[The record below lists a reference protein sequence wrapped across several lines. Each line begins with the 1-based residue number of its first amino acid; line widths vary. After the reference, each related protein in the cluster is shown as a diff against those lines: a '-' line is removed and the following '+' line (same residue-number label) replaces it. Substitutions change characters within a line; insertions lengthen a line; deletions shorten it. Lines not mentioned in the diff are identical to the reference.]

1 MIYVLAGTLAYA
13 LFITTLYV
21 LVSNEVEELHKSLKE
36 ARRENKWLREELA
49 DARDELAGAEDEL
62 ADARADLEDTE
73 VDLADAIAELEG
85 RVFGNISNH
94 TTPNRKEET
103 P

>member
-36 ARRENKWLREELA
+36 ARRENKWLREHVLGRSNPPIPVQREG
-49 DARDELAGAEDEL
+49 AG
-62 ADARADLEDTE
+62 R
-73 VDLADAIAELEG
+73 
-85 RVFGNISNH
+85 
-94 TTPNRKEET
+94 
-103 P
+103 

>member
-36 ARRENKWLREELA
+36 ARRENKWLREHVL
-49 DARDELAGAEDEL
+49 
-62 ADARADLEDTE
+62 
-73 VDLADAIAELEG
+73 G
-85 RVFGNISNH
+85 RSNPTIPAQWKPH
-94 TTPNRKEET
+94 E
-103 P
+103 